1 MPIYSYKCEGCGYSA
16 DVLQKLSDPRL
27 KTCPKC
33 HRETFSKQLTTAGF
47 VLKGGGWYVTDFK
60 DQQKKNN
67 VKEKSEKSDKKS
79 IDKESSSKQDSKSDS
94 GVGSKE
100 TNLSKGVEK
109 PSKTQTG
116 KKEKPSEK
124 KK

>member
-1 MPIYSYKCEGCGYSA
+1 MI
-16 DVLQKLSDPRL
+16 
-27 KTCPKC
+27 
-33 HRETFSKQLTTAGF
+33 
-47 VLKGGGWYVTDFK
+47 KGGGGYETDIRNK
-60 DQQKKNN
+60 QKKDK
-67 VKEKSEKSDKKS
+67 VKKKKKKSGKNGIDKKS
-79 IDKESSSKQDSKSDS
+79 SSNQDRKSDS

-109 PSKTQTG
+109 PSKIQTG

>member
-1 MPIYSYKCEGCGYSA
+1 MPIYSYKCEECGHSA
-16 DVLQKLSDPRL
+16 DVLQKLSDPTL

-33 HRETFSKQLTTAGF
+33 HKETFSKQLTAAGF

-67 VKEKSEKSDKKS
+67 VKEKSEKSGKNG

>member
-1 MPIYSYKCEGCGYSA
+1 MPIYSYKCEECGHSA
-16 DVLQKLSDPRL
+16 DILQKLSDPTL

-33 HRETFSKQLTTAGF
+33 HKESFSKQLTSAGF
-47 VLKGGGWYVTDFK
+47 VLKGGGWYVTDFR
-60 DQQKKNN
+60 DQQKKDN
-67 VKEKSEKSDKKS
+67 VKQKPEKSGKNGIDKKL
-79 IDKESSSKQDSKSDS
+79 SSNQDSKSDS

-109 PSKTQTG
+109 PSKIQTG